1 MYDSLDRLSNHI
13 DKTTIKL
20 NNIDI
25 MASLKLQALA
35 STVYTKSEIHTGL
48 NLNSDK
54 SNTYF
59 EKLMLMFL
67 LSTSW
72 YN

>member
-1 MYDSLDRLSNHI
+1 MYDSLDRLFNDI
-13 DKTTIKL
+13 DKTTVKL

-54 SNTYF
+54 SNTC
-59 EKLMLMFL
+59 L
-67 LSTSW
+67 
-72 YN
+72 